1 MLSQN
6 SKLKYTSQ
14 VMNAKVN
21 NFGIPSPKTC
31 FGAKDCIKYCY
42 VKKGNYGFPSVKT
55 AQDRNFNVSKTDD
68 FIITMFEEIVMKASS
83 HIRIHDSGDFYSK
96 EYLDKWLYIIESLPH
111 VHFYAYTKS
120 LPLFINRTLPANFT
134 IIFSCGGKYDHL
146 IDDTKHRHSKIFK
159 SKKELTKAGYLDA
172 SEIDLVAISPKS
184 HKIGL
189 IYH

>member
-6 SKLKYTSQ
+6 YKLKHTSQ
-14 VMNAKVN
+14 IMHAKVN
-21 NFGIPSPKTC
+21 NFGIPSIQTC

-42 VKKGNYGFPSVKT
+42 VKKGLYNYPNVK
-55 AQDRNFNVSKTDD
+55 ASQQRNLDTTKTDD
-68 FIITMFEEIVMKASS
+68 FLVTMFEEIVMKAST

-111 VHFYAYTKS
+111 VQFYAYTKS
-120 LPLFINRTLPANFT
+120 LPLFINRTLPSNFT
-134 IIFSCGGKYDHL
+134 IIFSYGGKYDHL

-159 SKKELTKAGYLDA
+159 SKQELIKAKYLDA